1 MRSLDEVLEVLAV
14 PGVDHDDVGDYL
26 AGALEARRRRIRHG
40 IVGTLA
46 AAVVLITGFAVVS
59 KDSSHGDDVVADRM
73 PSEERETTTSS
84 STTPTDTAVVAAE
97 TSTSVAVSTTL
108 PHVTTT
114 TLRPGGNVSLG
125 GPPIGPLLPAP
136 VTSTSTTVSDQP
148 PSAAVVALNTQP
160 VVGEVAMFRIAWSDP
175 DLPAGTEPSIS
186 LQTGDPAVVTPASA
200 TATGACSPGEAR
212 TGIVDRGT
220 RFSRAGTYAVSV
232 LVSACG
238 QTALATTTVTVG
250 EPAAGRSVVITSA
263 SSALNP
269 EQGSLAYSEDP
280 ADPSSWV
287 AVPPRDPTL
296 DLWHDGYPATVIV
309 LDPTLAA
316 TMRLQFG
323 SCSLEAPFDLGTVAP
338 GATARIHVPGTC

>member
-14 PGVDHDDVGDYL
+14 PGVDHDDVCDYL
-26 AGALEARRRRIRHG
+26 AGALEARRRRIRHS
-40 IVGTLA
+40 IVGALA
-46 AAVVLITGFAVVS
+46 AAAVLIAGFAVVS
-59 KDSSHGDDVVADRM
+59 RDSSHGDDVVADRM

-84 STTPTDTAVVAAE
+84 STTPIDTAVVAAE
-97 TSTSVAVSTTL
+97 TSTSVAVSTSL
-108 PHVTTT
+108 PYVTTT
-114 TLRPGGNVSLG
+114 IRPGGNVSLG
-125 GPPIGPLLPAP
+125 GPPIAPLPAP
-136 VTSTSTTVSDQP
+136 VTSTTTTMADQP
-148 PSAAVVALNTQP
+148 PQAAIIALSTQP
-160 VVGEVAMFRIAWSDP
+160 VVGDVATFRIAWSDP
-175 DLPAGTEPSIS
+175 DLPAGTEPSVY

-212 TGIVDRGT
+212 TGVVDRAT
-220 RFSRAGTYAVSV
+220 RFSRAGTYTVSV

-263 SSALNP
+263 SSELKP
-269 EQGSLAYSEDP
+269 EQGSLAYSETP
-280 ADPSSWV
+280 GDPSSWV

-309 LDPTLAA
+309 LDPTMAA

-323 SCSLEAPFDLGTVAP
+323 SCSLEAPFDLSTVAP